1 MSVGSN
7 IRHIRELRGLTQ
19 KELGLK
25 CGFSASTA
33 DVRIRQYEADKMV
46 LGGQIAVNF
55 VGKTA
60 NEGGLEGTCFLQQWT
75 ERHVV

>member
-19 KELGLK
+19 KELGMK
-25 CGFSASTA
+25 CGFSANTA

-46 LGGQIAVNF
+46 PKLDKIWDF
-55 VGKTA
+55 K
-60 NEGGLEGTCFLQQWT
+60 
-75 ERHVV
+75 